1 MKFRLFPKEQKF
13 FELFRQ
19 DAANLKI
26 GVLALQELV
35 NNYPAG
41 REDIEKK
48 YQHIKDIEHQ
58 GDVITHEIFT
68 KLRETFITPL
78 DREDIHGLASGLDD
92 VLDCIEGVASRM
104 FYFKVVQPTPEV
116 KKLVDIISKAVQ
128 QIFEAI
134 DNLESLGHV
143 HAFCKQIN
151 ILEYEADVVCREAIA
166 DLFVKTEKVEDIKD
180 LIKLKEIYSR
190 LEVAAD
196 RCEDVANVIEG
207 IIVKST

>member
-1 MKFRLFPKEQKF
+1 VKFRIFPKDHKF
-13 FELFRQ
+13 FDLFRQ
-19 DAANLKI
+19 DAANLRE
-26 GVLALQELV
+26 GALALHELV
-35 NNYPAG
+35 DHY
-41 REDIEKK
+41 EDVEKK
-48 YQHIKDIEHQ
+48 YERIKAIEHQ
-58 GDVITHEIFT
+58 GDNISHVIFT

-78 DREDIHGLASGLDD
+78 EREDIHDLASGLDD

-104 FYFKVVQPTPEV
+104 CYFRVARPTPEV
-116 KKLVDIISKAVQ
+116 KKLVDIICKAVE

-143 HAFCKQIN
+143 HAFCTQIN

-166 DLFVKTEKVEDIKD
+166 DLFEKTEKIEDIKD
-180 LIKLKEIYSR
+180 LIKLKEIYTR

>member
-1 MKFRLFPKEQKF
+1 MKFRMFPKEQKF
-13 FELFRQ
+13 FVLFRQ
-19 DAANLKI
+19 DAANLKT

-35 NNYPAG
+35 NNY
-41 REDIEKK
+41 EDVEKK

-104 FYFKVVQPTPEV
+104 NYFKVPKPTPEI
-116 KKLVDIISKAVQ
+116 KKLVDIISQAIH
-128 QIFEAI
+128 QIAQAL
-134 DNLESLGHV
+134 DNLESLGRV
-143 HAFCKQIN
+143 DAFCKQIN

-166 DLFVKTEKVEDIKD
+166 DLFEKTERVEQLKD
-180 LIKLKEIYSR
+180 LIKLKEIYGR
-190 LEVAAD
+190 LEIAAD

-207 IIVKST
+207 IIVKSS

>member
-1 MKFRLFPKEQKF
+1 MKLRLFPKEQKF
-13 FELFRQ
+13 FKLFRQ
-19 DAANLKI
+19 DAANLKT

-35 NNYPAG
+35 TNY
-41 REDIEKK
+41 EDVEKK

-58 GDVITHEIFT
+58 GDMITHEIFT

-104 FYFKVVQPTPEV
+104 FYFKVAQPTPEV

-134 DNLESLGHV
+134 DNLETLGHV

-166 DLFVKTEKVEDIKD
+166 DLFEKTEKVEDIKD

>member
-19 DAANLKI
+19 DAANLKA

-35 NNYPAG
+35 NNY
-41 REDIEKK
+41 EDVEKK

-104 FYFKVVQPTPEV
+104 FYFKIARPTPEV
-116 KKLVDIISKAVQ
+116 KKLVDIFSKAVQ

-166 DLFVKTEKVEDIKD
+166 DLFEKTEKVEDIKA

-207 IIVKST
+207 IIVKSS

>member
-1 MKFRLFPKEQKF
+1 MKLHLFPKEQKF
-13 FELFRQ
+13 FKLFRQ

-35 NNYPAG
+35 NNY
-41 REDIEKK
+41 EDVEKK

-104 FYFKVVQPTPEV
+104 NYFKVPKPTPEI
-116 KKLVDIISKAVQ
+116 KKLVDIISQAIH
-128 QIFEAI
+128 QIAQAL
-134 DNLESLGHV
+134 DNLESLGRV
-143 HAFCKQIN
+143 DAFCKQIN

-166 DLFVKTEKVEDIKD
+166 DLFEKTEKVEQLKD
-180 LIKLKEIYSR
+180 LIKLKEIYGR
-190 LEVAAD
+190 LEIAAD

-207 IIVKST
+207 IIVKSS

>member
-1 MKFRLFPKEQKF
+1 MKLHLFPKEQKF

-19 DAANLKI
+19 DAANLRE
-26 GVLALQELV
+26 GALALQELV
-35 NNYPAG
+35 NNY
-41 REDIEKK
+41 EDVEKK

-58 GDVITHEIFT
+58 GDNITHEIFT

-78 DREDIHGLASGLDD
+78 EQEDIQGLASGLDD

-104 FYFKVVQPTPEV
+104 FYFKIVRPTPEV

-134 DNLESLGHV
+134 DNLESLGNCL
-143 HAFCKQIN
+143 AFCKQIN

-166 DLFVKTEKVEDIKD
+166 DLFDKTEKVEDIKD
-180 LIKLKEIYSR
+180 LIKLKEIYTR